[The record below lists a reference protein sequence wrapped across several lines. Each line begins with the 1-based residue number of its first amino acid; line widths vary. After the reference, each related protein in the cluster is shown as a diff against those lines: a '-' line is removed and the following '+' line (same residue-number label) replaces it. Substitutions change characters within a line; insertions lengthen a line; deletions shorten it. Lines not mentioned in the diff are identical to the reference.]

1 MSGSKSTKYRPEPV
15 DVSDVHLPDSLGT
28 LSELIAK
35 NVHEVWAKSRLE
47 EGWTYGPE
55 RDDTAK
61 THPHLVPYEELLES
75 EKDYDRDTA
84 IGTLKLI
91 VKLGYTIKT
100 E

>member
-1 MSGSKSTKYRPEPV
+1 MINYKDKDYRPEPV
-15 DVSDVHLPDSLGT
+15 DVSDIHLPDSIER
-28 LSELIAK
+28 LSETIAK

-55 RDDTAK
+55 RNDIAK
-61 THPHLVPYEELLES
+61 THPHLIPYEELPES
-75 EKDYDRDTA
+75 EKDYDRNTA

-91 VKLGYTIKT
+91 IKLGFTIKI